1 MVSSFSSDHIQY
13 VKKSFQLVLQNV
25 PRIQPL
31 DHRQPSNRFAHVL
44 SCCPQVCSRLGQW
57 NNSLKPKPKTSQ
69 DLPKAA
75 LLTWAKPKAISS
87 GLRHPSDLPVNSV
100 GSCAWLG
107 GNAWGPRSRPSLPGK
122 QGNYGG
128 CFSQTLDISLTRE
141 GRSPGTSPEGD
152 GLRFREML
160 VNEGDLLFCRH
171 SALRASSLGLWLSAV
186 QRVSTSHVSPVRTV
200 AQEEEGERGSG
211 SPARP
216 GHHSAATSED
226 EWPRPRLAVCGI
238 SCLEHPRHSKL
249 SPPGA
254 QPE

>member
-44 SCCPQVCSRLGQW
+44 SCCPQVCSRLGQR
-57 NNSLKPKPKTSQ
+57 NSFSKPKPKTSQ
-69 DLPKAA
+69 DPPKAA

-100 GSCAWLG
+100 RSCAWLG

-171 SALRASSLGLWLSAV
+171 SAPPGLFPGPVAFSRSKGLHISRVPRAHGSTGGGGGTRERQPGPSRASLSCELGG
-186 QRVSTSHVSPVRTV
+186 RVAP
-200 AQEEEGERGSG
+200 AKAGSVWHQL
-211 SPARP
+211 P
-216 GHHSAATSED
+216 
-226 EWPRPRLAVCGI
+226 
-238 SCLEHPRHSKL
+238 
-249 SPPGA
+249 
-254 QPE
+254 